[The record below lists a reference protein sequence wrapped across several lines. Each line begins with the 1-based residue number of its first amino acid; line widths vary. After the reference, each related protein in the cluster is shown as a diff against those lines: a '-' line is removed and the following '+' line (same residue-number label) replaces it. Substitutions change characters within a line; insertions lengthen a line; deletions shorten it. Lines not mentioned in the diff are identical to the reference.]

1 MDDVV
6 LDLNLPLLLWTTD
19 LKKSRLSLS
28 LLKIP
33 TTLVM
38 FWMLWNEAK
47 SQLLI
52 SLKKIYQRLIFAFY
66 AFYYK
71 IVYVTTDVF
80 VLPFIIQ

>member
-1 MDDVV
+1 
-6 LDLNLPLLLWTTD
+6 
-19 LKKSRLSLS
+19 
-28 LLKIP
+28 
-33 TTLVM
+33 M